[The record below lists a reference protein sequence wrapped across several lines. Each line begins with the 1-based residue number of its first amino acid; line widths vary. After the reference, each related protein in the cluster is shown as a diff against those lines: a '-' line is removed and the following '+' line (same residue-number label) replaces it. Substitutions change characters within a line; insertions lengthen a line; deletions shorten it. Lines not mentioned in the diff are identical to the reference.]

1 MCYSAEVKADY
12 RYYVEAFDA
21 QTSLKAF
28 AELFW
33 RRVGDGAWVPRI
45 PRAMEAPFQ
54 NPKTD
59 AERDIKAAIDQFRN
73 REAMRLEQSIFKQAK
88 RKADAERTL
97 LTKVTRKAQ
106 EDLRISTKKIGEDMR
121 RLEDLRRIE
130 PKRRDS
136 RIWPGD
142 HVPVMVMEDGKRVL
156 RPMRYQCRLPGW
168 TADMERKYPGV
179 YNARRD
185 KLESS
190 WKKLFGYQ
198 HGLMVA
204 DRFYESVEGKD
215 GGSVELEFEPR
226 TGEPMLVACLW
237 AHDPIDDLYSFAAI
251 TDAPEP
257 EVAAAGHDR
266 TIINIKPEYIDAW
279 LSPAPG
285 NLAAMYAIFDDKRHP
300 YYEHRLA
307 A

>member
-1 MCYSAEVKADY
+1 MCYSAEVIADY
-12 RYYVEAFDA
+12 RYYVEHYEVDIDI
-21 QTSLKAF
+21 KAF
-28 AELFW
+28 AKLFW
-33 RRVGDGAWVPRI
+33 QRLDDGAWVPRI

-54 NPKTD
+54 APETD
-59 AERDIKAAIDQFRN
+59 EERDIKAAIDAFRDK
-73 REAMRLEQSIFKQAK
+73 EAMRLEQSIFKQTK
-88 RKADAERTL
+88 RKADAERAL
-97 LTKVTRKAQ
+97 LTKSTKKSQ
-106 EDLRISTKKIGEDMR
+106 EDVRISTKKIADDKR
-121 RLEDLRRIE
+121 RLENLRRNE
-130 PKRRDS
+130 AMRSDS

-142 HVPVMVMEDGKRVL
+142 HALVMLMEDGKRVL
-156 RPMRYQCRLPGW
+156 RPMRYLCRMPGW
-168 TADMERKYPGV
+168 NAAMERKYPGV

-185 KLESS
+185 KLENS

-204 DRFYESVEGKD
+204 NKFYESVEGKN
-215 GGSVELEFEPR
+215 GESVELEFEPR

-237 AHDPIDDLYSFAAI
+237 SYDPVDDLYSFAAI
-251 TDAPEP
+251 TDEPEP

-266 TIINIKPEYIDAW
+266 TIINIQPEHIDLW
-279 LSPAPG
+279 LNPDAS